1 MFSLTEN
8 TMGVVKEILANPEAI
23 GCEVK
28 KLDCGATVVDMGIH
42 CKGSWKAAVLFT
54 RATMGDL
61 GMVSLGE
68 FKLNDEFTFS
78 SIEMFIDQPMIAC
91 VGAEMADWRLGNGE
105 YATIGS
111 GPARAQA
118 AVDSDYY
125 IHCTPYRDGYRDAAV
140 ICLQDVRYPSEELA
154 LEIANACHVA
164 PENTYILVSNSTC
177 IAASMQVSA
186 RIIEQTCN
194 KLFRSGIMTPEQIVM
209 ARGNAPIAPIVT
221 DENKTMGRI
230 NDALIYGSTVELWVD
245 SDDET
250 IEKVA
255 PTLVAK
261 YSSPLYGIPFEKI
274 FVDAGCNFFNIP
286 LDVHSIGRVMIHN
299 INTGKAI
306 SCGEIN
312 YEVLEKSFLN

>member
-140 ICLQDVRYPSEELA
+140 ICLQDVRYPS
-154 LEIANACHVA
+154 
-164 PENTYILVSNSTC
+164 
-177 IAASMQVSA
+177 
-186 RIIEQTCN
+186 
-194 KLFRSGIMTPEQIVM
+194 
-209 ARGNAPIAPIVT
+209 
-221 DENKTMGRI
+221 
-230 NDALIYGSTVELWVD
+230 
-245 SDDET
+245 
-250 IEKVA
+250 
-255 PTLVAK
+255 
-261 YSSPLYGIPFEKI
+261 
-274 FVDAGCNFFNIP
+274 
-286 LDVHSIGRVMIHN
+286 
-299 INTGKAI
+299 
-306 SCGEIN
+306 
-312 YEVLEKSFLN
+312 